1 MPERMQAECQ
11 CGIRTESHTIA
22 LLSARYWR
30 RNGEESPRLPALRWP
45 GSTSVVVFGQ
55 GRRSGRTPPPSAV
68 CQDWRLAGLEQL
80 FIGSDQSQPKHP
92 RRGHQKPVGGIAV
105 RQLHASRFLRDLVG
119 DRSFQH
125 GNHIQRICDP
135 RLRIR
140 MQCQPVFLA
149 TGQDLPQG
157 DGRMPQLVP
166 RILQRGSEPGGKS
179 RSIEL
184 HTQM

>member
-92 RRGHQKPVGGIAV
+92 SRGHQKPVGGIAV

-119 DRSFQH
+119 DRRAWEPHLSAFAIRDCGFGCNVSLFFWQRVRTSHKEMGESHNSF
-125 GNHIQRICDP
+125 
-135 RLRIR
+135 
-140 MQCQPVFLA
+140 
-149 TGQDLPQG
+149 
-157 DGRMPQLVP
+157 
-166 RILQRGSEPGGKS
+166 RGFSSVAVS
-179 RSIEL
+179 RAVSRARSSAL

>member
-1 MPERMQAECQ
+1 MPERMQADCQ
-11 CGIRTESHTIA
+11 CGIRTESHTTA
-22 LLSARYWR
+22 LLSARYWSP
-30 RNGEESPRLPALRWP
+30 NGEESPRLPALRWP

-119 DRSFQH
+119 DRSFPH

-135 RLRIR
+135 RLRISDAMSACFSGKGSGPPTR
-140 MQCQPVFLA
+140 RWAKA
-149 TGQDLPQG
+149 TT
-157 DGRMPQLVP
+157 
-166 RILQRGSEPGGKS
+166 
-179 RSIEL
+179 RSADSPAW
-184 HTQM
+184 Q

>member
-1 MPERMQAECQ
+1 MTAPGIAIVNPNPKIAGINLNFDFIDTSPLLGTQTMPERMQAECQ

-92 RRGHQKPVGGIAV
+92 SRR
-105 RQLHASRFLRDLVG
+105 
-119 DRSFQH
+119 
-125 GNHIQRICDP
+125 
-135 RLRIR
+135 
-140 MQCQPVFLA
+140 
-149 TGQDLPQG
+149 
-157 DGRMPQLVP
+157 
-166 RILQRGSEPGGKS
+166 
-179 RSIEL
+179 
-184 HTQM
+184 

>member
-119 DRSFQH
+119 DRRAWEPHPAHWRSTTADSDAMSACFS
-125 GNHIQRICDP
+125 GKGSGSPTR
-135 RLRIR
+135 RWAK
-140 MQCQPVFLA
+140 A
-149 TGQDLPQG
+149 TT
-157 DGRMPQLVP
+157 
-166 RILQRGSEPGGKS
+166 
-179 RSIEL
+179 RSADSPAW
-184 HTQM
+184 Q